1 MRILFV
7 ATCLLLS
14 SFVNTAIGYP
24 KATDEAAR
32 WQFDFATGDL
42 RFYRDSETS
51 EGYWLLL
58 YEVTN
63 NTNVDRQW
71 TPSFDLVTDR
81 GEIIED
87 GEGVARQ
94 VQIDLLE
101 RFGDELLQLQ
111 SNASGPILQGEEN
124 AIRGLIIWKAG
135 QEEVKEVQVFVS
147 GASGDTADVIHPLT
161 GETHK
166 LHRVLQLSWFVHGD
180 LDDVTMKP
188 LLRRPVTG
196 GTSVRRLTT
205 EDRDAI
211 GGLEVSR
218 KWIFR

>member
-14 SFVNTAIGYP
+14 SFVNPAIGYP
-24 KATDEAAR
+24 KATDEATR
-32 WQFDFATGDL
+32 WQFDFVSGDL
-42 RFYRDSETS
+42 RFYRDQETNK
-51 EGYWLLL
+51 GYWLLL

-63 NTNVDRQW
+63 NTNADRQW

-87 GEGVARQ
+87 GESVTRQ

-101 RFGDELLQLQ
+101 RFGDELLLLQ

-124 AIRGLIIWKAG
+124 AIRGLVIWKAG

-161 GETHK
+161 GEIHK

-180 LDDVTMKP
+180 LNDVTMKR
-188 LLRRPVTG
+188 LSRRPVTG

-211 GGLEVSR
+211 SGLEVSR